1 MKNLLLSKQNFHYFR
16 CMAKFLFHYFIRIFL
31 FWLALFFV
39 QRIVFSIEYWDLM
52 KDASFY
58 DWLYTFIAG
67 IRLDLATAGAVST
80 IPFIFYFIYL
90 AFRRIYLKNIHHS
103 AFWIMVICV
112 IFIHTGE
119 VNAYLEWH
127 HKLTSRVFTHLS
139 NPDEVFRSAD
149 GSMTLWFVIYS
160 IVEFVASFF
169 LFIKLI
175 LPVFSPDHVSSGKKR
190 FVFAF
195 PAFLLTLGFH
205 FLFIRGGI
213 QPIPLNINTAY
224 FSNSTTIN
232 DLATNSTYFF
242 ADSYKSWRRTKIDHL
257 IPKVNPDEAKKIV
270 YLLMKMD
277 STFRDT
283 LLSTPQPNVIFIIM
297 ESWSANAIESAG
309 GEKGATPNFDNL
321 VKQGYLFD
329 QLYSA
334 AHTSEIGNS
343 SIFSGFPS
351 IPEVSVTKQPDKH
364 RKLRCLNQD
373 FESLGYHSGYLFSG
387 DLKYG
392 NIGGYFLDHG
402 FQDVQDE
409 DDMPKNIKRGK
420 LNFYDDDLYDY
431 LIKKINKN
439 PKPFFQCAFT
449 GSTHSPFDQP
459 KSKGQDFKGNEDKF
473 MNSLVYADQALG
485 RFIDKCKQQSWYKN
499 TLFVFVADHGHHT
512 PTGQDMS
519 YTSFYRIPFLLY
531 GEPLKNNKRGIVN
544 HTIGSQSDI
553 AATLVKQFGLSTS
566 NYPWSRDLL
575 DPKRN
580 QFALHCIIRGYGWK
594 NVRGNYTRQM
604 EGLRDIENSF
614 LLNSQAKEKDTCNAL
629 LYSIYQYYKAL

>member
-1 MKNLLLSKQNFHYFR
+1 
-16 CMAKFLFHYFIRIFL
+16 MAKFLFHYFVRIFL
-31 FWLALFFV
+31 FWLILFV
-39 QRIVFSIEYWDLM
+39 IQRIVFSIEYWDLM
-52 KDASFY
+52 KTASFT
-58 DWLYTFIAG
+58 DWLYTFVAG
-67 IRLDLATAGAVST
+67 IRLDLATTAAVAT
-80 IPFIFYFIYL
+80 FPFVFYFIYQSF
-90 AFRRIYLKNIHHS
+90 AGKITRILHHVV
-103 AFWIMVICV
+103 FWIMVLCV
-112 IFIHTGE
+112 VFIHTGE

-127 HKLTSRVFTHLS
+127 HKLTARVFTHLS

-149 GSMTLWFVIYS
+149 GSMTLWFVLYS
-160 IVEFVASFF
+160 IVELVSAIF
-169 LFIKLI
+169 LFKKLI
-175 LPVFSPDHVSSGKKR
+175 LPLFGPDYVASGGKR
-190 FVFAF
+190 FITAVPVFI
-195 PAFLLTLGFH
+195 LTLGFH
-205 FLFIRGGI
+205 FLFIRGGV

-257 IPKVNPDEAKKIV
+257 IPKVNANEAQQIV
-270 YLLMKMD
+270 ASLMKMD
-277 STFRDT
+277 STFCDT
-283 LLSTPQPNVIFIIM
+283 LLAVKKPNVVFIIL
-297 ESWSANAIESAG
+297 ESWSANAIESAN
-309 GEKGATPNFDNL
+309 GEKGATPNFDQL

-329 QLYSA
+329 NLFSA

-343 SIFSGFPS
+343 SIFSGFPA

-431 LIKKINKN
+431 LIQKINKN

-459 KSKGQDFKGNEDKF
+459 KSKGQNFKGNEDKF

-485 RFIDKCKQQSWYKN
+485 RFIEKCKTQSWYKN

-512 PTGQDMS
+512 PSGQDMS
-519 YTSFYRIPFLLY
+519 YTSFYRIPFLLF
-531 GEPLKNNKRGIVN
+531 GEPLKSNKKGIVN

-553 AATLVKQFGLSTS
+553 AATLVKQFGISPAA
-566 NYPWSRDLL
+566 YPWSRDLL
-575 DPKRN
+575 DPTRN

-594 NVRGNYTRQM
+594 NIRGNYTRQM
-604 EGLRDIENSF
+604 EGLQDIENSF
-614 LLNSQAKEKDTCNAL
+614 PSNVQSNERDTCNAL
-629 LYSIYQYYKAL
+629 LYSIYQYYKGL